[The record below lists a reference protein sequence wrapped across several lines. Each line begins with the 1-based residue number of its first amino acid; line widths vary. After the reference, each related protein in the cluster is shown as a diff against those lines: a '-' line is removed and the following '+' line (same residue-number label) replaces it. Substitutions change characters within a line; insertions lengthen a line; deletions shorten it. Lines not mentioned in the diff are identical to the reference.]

1 MAIHIP
7 SITARRIGNAW
18 FKIMS
23 RRFLANLL
31 LHPRRRRR
39 LLQARPLLAAV
50 PLYGANVEAMD
61 ILVRRAARKE
71 LAHT

>member
-7 SITARRIGNAW
+7 STTARRIGNAW

-31 LHPRRRRR
+31 LHPRRRR